1 VTAVSFWLETA
12 GPRPERPPL
21 AGSTAADVVI
31 VGAGF
36 TGLWTAYYLLH
47 RAPGLRVVVC
57 DAEHVG
63 FGASGRN
70 GAWCSA
76 GLGVSPGELARR
88 VGADRARRTVRV
100 MRDTV
105 AEVGRVAATHDLDID
120 LRRGG
125 LLRIARGRH
134 ELPAL
139 HGSWESLQA
148 LGLDDGC
155 ALLAADEV
163 ERRVQVAGAEGALYD
178 PHCAAL
184 HPGKLVLGLARLVE
198 QAGAVIHER
207 TPVTDVVPGTLPRV
221 ATPAGSISATTLVLA
236 AEAWMSQLPGFERSV
251 LPLYSLI
258 VLTEPLSPAQW
269 AAVGWDGHE
278 CLSSHRYTVDYL
290 SRTADGRIL
299 FGGRGA
305 PYHFGSQIAPEHD
318 HHEPTHRMLREQL
331 ADWFPALDGVGFTH
345 AWGGPIG
352 MPRDWMPTFRHDPS
366 IGLAG
371 AWGYTGQGV
380 ATSNLAG
387 RVLADLITGADS
399 DLLDLPMVNHRS
411 PRWEPEP
418 LRWLATRYMQT
429 SLAGIDAR
437 ARRTGRAPTGRTL
450 PERLL
455 RH

>member
-1 VTAVSFWLETA
+1 VSEVSYWMETA
-12 GPRPERPPL
+12 GPRPQRPAL
-21 AGSTAADVVI
+21 DGSGVADVVV
-31 VGAGF
+31 VGAGY
-36 TGLWTAYYLLH
+36 TGLWTAHYLLQ
-47 RAPGLRVVVC
+47 RDPGLRVVVC
-57 DAEHVG
+57 EAEHVG

-76 GLGVSPGELARR
+76 GIGVTPGELVRR
-88 VGADRARRTVRV
+88 VGAERARRTVAAMRATV
-100 MRDTV
+100 M
-105 AEVGRVAATHDLDID
+105 EVGRVAADHDLDVD
-120 LRRGG
+120 FRAGG

-134 ELPAL
+134 EVPAL
-139 HGSWESLQA
+139 ERSWSQLVA
-148 LGLDDGC
+148 AGLEDGC
-155 ALLAADEV
+155 ALLGAGEV
-163 ERRVQVAGAEGALYD
+163 AERVRVAGAEGALLD

-184 HPGKLVLGLARLVE
+184 HPGKLVVGLARLVE
-198 QAGAVIHER
+198 EAGGIIHER
-207 TPVTDVVPGTLPRV
+207 TPVTEIAPGALPRV
-221 ATPAGSISATTLVLA
+221 TTPGGQVTAATVVLA
-236 AEAWMSQLPGFERSV
+236 AEAWMSQLPGYERAV

-258 VLTEPLSPAQW
+258 VLTEPLTDAQW
-269 AAVGWDGHE
+269 AAVGWSGHE

-318 HHEPTHRMLREQL
+318 RHEPTHRMLREQL
-331 ADWFPALDGVGFTH
+331 TDWFPALAGVGFTH

-352 MPRDWMPTFRHDPS
+352 MPRDWMPTFRHDPEA
-366 IGLAG
+366 GLAG

-387 RVLADLITGADS
+387 RVLTDLITGANS
-399 DLLDLPMVNHRS
+399 DLLDLPMVGHRS

-429 SLAGIDAR
+429 ALASIDAR
-437 ARRTGRAPTGRTL
+437 ARRTGRAPTGKTL